1 MSAIKSRARR
11 RQGAPTVLLQGR
23 VAPEVREAVQDAA
36 ASSGVSIAYYIEALI
51 HQLVEEN
58 GHLPL
63 VDSPRP
69 QQEELPIPA
78 A

>member
-1 MSAIKSRARR
+1 M
-11 RQGAPTVLLQGR
+11 LLQGR
-23 VAPEVREAVQDAA
+23 VAPDVREAVQDAA
-36 ASSGVSIAYYIEALI
+36 ANSGVSVAYYMEALI

-58 GHLPL
+58 GQLPL

>member
-1 MSAIKSRARR
+1 
-11 RQGAPTVLLQGR
+11 
-23 VAPEVREAVQDAA
+23 VREAVQDAA
-36 ASSGVSIAYYIEALI
+36 AVSGVSVAYYMEALI

-69 QQEELPIPA
+69 QLEELPIPA